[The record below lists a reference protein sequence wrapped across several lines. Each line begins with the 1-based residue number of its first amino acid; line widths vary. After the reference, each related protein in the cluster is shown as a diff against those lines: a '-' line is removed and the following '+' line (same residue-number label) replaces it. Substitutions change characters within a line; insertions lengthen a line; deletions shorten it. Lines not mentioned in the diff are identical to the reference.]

1 MIAYTE
7 STIVSRAATTA
18 NRFQSAPEINVGLW
32 DRWLSLAAGT
42 VLSTKGIFRRWP
54 GGLLLAIGG
63 GYMVYRGWTGR
74 CSAYRAMGILGF
86 PQPIVNIC
94 QHVTVRRS
102 PEEVYRFWRDFQNLP
117 RFIKYLAE
125 VTPAGDAAAR
135 WVVRLPGGF
144 EMAWDTAVVEDR
156 AGVQFVCE
164 SLPGQGMEA
173 RGEVQFIRAPGD
185 RGTEVRVRLTYRP
198 SGSLIGDTAVWALQ
212 GLASQQLKQDLRRFK
227 RLIESQQTSEPLGIA
242 DPVAE
247 ASDESFPASD
257 APGWISTRSGN
268 RRDEI

>member
-1 MIAYTE
+1 MIASTE
-7 STIVSRAATTA
+7 SITVSRAATTA
-18 NRFQSAPEINVGLW
+18 NRFQSTPEINVGLW

-42 VLSTKGIFRRWP
+42 VLGTKGIFRRWP

-63 GYMVYRGWTGR
+63 GYLVYRGWTGR
-74 CSAYRAMGILGF
+74 CSAYRAMGILSI
-86 PQPIVNIC
+86 PQPIVHIC
-94 QHVTVRRS
+94 QRITVRRS

-125 VTPAGDAAAR
+125 VTPTGDAGAR

-164 SLPGQGMEA
+164 LLPGQGMEA
-173 RGEVQFIRAPGD
+173 RGEVQFIKALGD
-185 RGTEVRVRLTYRP
+185 GGTDVRVRLTYRP
-198 SGSLIGDTAVWALQ
+198 SGGLIGDTAVWTLQ

-227 RLIESQQTSEPLGIA
+227 RLIEAKQTSEPLGVV

-247 ASDESFPASD
+247 VSDESFPASD
-257 APGWISTRSGN
+257 PPAWTSTSIGN
-268 RRDEI
+268 PTG